1 MSAKM
6 FLVSQPSHLLLHHTP
21 LRFFFGAW
29 RRAGLIEPIVVYVV
43 VVVVVVMV
51 VVVVL
56 AVVVVVVVVVAVVV
70 VVVVVVVLPVVVRV
84 GDRFA
89 AA

>member
-1 MSAKM
+1 MLAKM

-43 VVVVVVMV
+43 VVVVVVV
-51 VVVVL
+51 RGEVDLVFGRGGRQGDEATICVL
-56 AVVVVVVVVVAVVV
+56 VA
-70 VVVVVVVLPVVVRV
+70 LC
-84 GDRFA
+84 A
-89 AA
+89 I